1 MCVHHIYAVPTEA
14 RKGCQIFWNRVTSG
28 FYFILLNLFIYS
40 PHTLY
45 QPFLSIQDPCMQ
57 VLSPFSLEKED
68 PLYPARQ
75 GPVGL
80 GISSPTEARECCLF
94 RGAGSTE
101 RHTDSGTALA
111 PDVWVTH
118 IKTKLQVAEIILSDV
133 SN

>member
-1 MCVHHIYAVPTEA
+1 MALIRKKAHTFKHSYEWLPLPSQMCVAHIYAVPTEA

-68 PLYPARQ
+68 PYTLH
-75 GPVGL
+75 VKVL
-80 GISSPTEARECCLF
+80 W
-94 RGAGSTE
+94 
-101 RHTDSGTALA
+101 D
-111 PDVWVTH
+111 
-118 IKTKLQVAEIILSDV
+118 
-133 SN
+133 